1 MSPISLYEDGY
12 GNVVDENDSPEPMD
26 TSLTRMSLWLRRLPT
41 HFECLRH
48 AACGESSQTCPMLVE
63 ESKEE
68 NTRMREANIKRDYVC
83 YTFRDKARF
92 FRSEH

>member
-48 AACGESSQTCPMLVE
+48 AACGESFSDLPNVGRKVKRGRHSYE
-63 ESKEE
+63 GSKYKTELCSLY
-68 NTRMREANIKRDYVC
+68 RIR
-83 YTFRDKARF
+83 
-92 FRSEH
+92 